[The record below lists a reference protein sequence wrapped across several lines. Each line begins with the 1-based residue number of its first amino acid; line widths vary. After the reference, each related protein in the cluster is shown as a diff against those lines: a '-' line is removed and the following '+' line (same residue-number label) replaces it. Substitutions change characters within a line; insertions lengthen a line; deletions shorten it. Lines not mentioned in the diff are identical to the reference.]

1 VSLRKVA
8 AQAAEDAERR
18 LLSRV
23 LAETRWN
30 RREAASQLKI
40 SYKALLNKLKKW
52 EVDDSVPPVVA
63 QGGDAVPARKQ
74 AAYGFPVVP
83 AVSGRQIEESLI
95 AREEHVRG
103 MIRHDVVIEHRRW
116 PRPASR

>member
-1 VSLRKVA
+1 
-8 AQAAEDAERR
+8 

-23 LAETRWN
+23 LSETRWN

-52 EVDDSVPPVVA
+52 EVDGPAPVGVA
-63 QGGDAVPARKQ
+63 PHASPAPVRKHRTH
-74 AAYGFPVVP
+74 GFPVVST
-83 AVSGRQIEESLI
+83 ATARQLDGDLL
-95 AREEHVRG
+95 AREG
-103 MIRHDVVIEHRRW
+103 NMTGLIRQEVVIHQERW